1 MKVIKTSAMV
11 IILLVLVSMIAYP
24 VYVHVMRKQSEKKL
38 FESLALLQKAF
49 VVARLDEEK
58 AKLNKAL
65 DHLDALKEDLDNYE
79 FAKLDKLSG
88 EVFDAANSIMEARKS
103 AVMSGAHIA
112 QLVGQVDYLEG
123 GTRVVQVESS
133 MKIRSGDVMT
143 MKKGS
148 GCEIIFIDGSTVTL
162 RYPATLVFSQ
172 IEEDKVTHSLNVSM
186 ELKNG
191 GISFTASKITDYQP
205 KFELVI
211 GKARVLYSLN
221 AMGRAGLDSSVLT
234 TTIACLEGNLMV
246 EGGERDRKLSPQQ
259 VLRFSQHTMAEKTY
273 LLPPMPLAEEPPNF
287 KTIETSGK
295 GGNVQFRWSKV
306 YNAAG
311 YAFELAN
318 NTVFA
323 SCIERRSGY
332 SGTSLTLP
340 IPGKGTYFWRVAALN
355 EANEQGRFSDIREF
369 KVVGTRQHELLV
381 DQTPPPLTLE
391 PIRIF
396 GTTAIVR
403 GKTEPHARVTV
414 NNQLAEVKED
424 GTFSSIITLY
434 QSGKNRIEVIS
445 RDASDNETILEKW
458 VFIKIY

>member
-1 MKVIKTSAMV
+1 MKLIKTSALV
-11 IILLVLVSMIAYP
+11 IIILVLISLVSYP
-24 VYVHVMRKQSEKKL
+24 VYLHVKRQQSEKKA
-38 FESLALLQKAF
+38 FRSLALLQKAF
-49 VVARLDEEK
+49 VIAKLDEEK
-58 AKLNKAL
+58 AKLNQAL
-65 DHLDALKEDLDNYE
+65 AHTDALREYLDNYE
-79 FAKLDKLSG
+79 FGKLDKLSR
-88 EVFDAANSIMEARKS
+88 EIYKTANQIMETRKS

-112 QLVGQVDYLEG
+112 QLVGKVDYLEG
-123 GTRVVQVESS
+123 GTRAVQVESS
-133 MKIRSGDVMT
+133 MKIRSGDVLT

-162 RYPATLVFSQ
+162 RFPAVLVFSQ
-172 IEEDKVTHSLNVSM
+172 IEENKETHSLNVSM
-186 ELKNG
+186 KLKNG
-191 GISFTASKITDYQP
+191 SISFTASKITDYQP
-205 KFELVI
+205 KFEIIAGNAAVH
-211 GKARVLYSLN
+211 YSLN
-221 AMGRAGLDSSVLT
+221 AMGRVELDQSVLT
-234 TTIACLEGNLMV
+234 TTVACLEGNLEV
-246 EGGERDRKLSPQQ
+246 TSRERERKLGPQQ
-259 VLRFSQHTMAEKTY
+259 ILRVFRKNGLEKTY
-273 LLPPMPLAEEPPNF
+273 MLPPMPLAEEPPNF
-287 KTIETSGK
+287 KTIETEGK
-295 GGNVQFRWSKV
+295 KKIQFRWSKV

-311 YAFELAN
+311 YTFELAD

-323 SCIERRSGY
+323 NLLAHRNSY

-403 GKTEPHARVTV
+403 GKTEPNARVTV
-414 NNQLAEVKED
+414 NNQLVEVNND
-424 GTFSSIITLY
+424 GSFSAIITLY

-458 VFIKIY
+458 VYIKIY

>member
-1 MKVIKTSAMV
+1 MKVIKTSALV
-11 IILLVLVSMIAYP
+11 LILLVLVSIVLYP
-24 VYVHVMRKQSEKKL
+24 VYLHTMRQRSEKKL
-38 FESLALLQKAF
+38 VKSLALLQKAF
-49 VVARLDEEK
+49 IIAKLDEEK
-58 AKLNKAL
+58 VKLNRAL
-65 DHLDALKEDLDNYE
+65 DSVDALKEYLDNYE
-79 FAKLDKLSG
+79 FKKLDRLS
-88 EVFDAANSIMEARKS
+88 EEIYKTANGIMEARKS

-112 QLVGQVDYLEG
+112 QLIGSVDYLEG
-123 GTRVVQVESS
+123 GTRIVQVESS
-133 MKIRSGDVMT
+133 MKIRSGDVLT
-143 MKKGS
+143 MKKGA

-162 RYPATLVFSQ
+162 RYPAKLIFTK
-172 IEEDKVTHSLNVSM
+172 IEEDKVSHSLNVSM

-211 GKARVLYSLN
+211 GKAKVLYSLN
-221 AMGRAGLDSSVLT
+221 AMGRAGVDSNLLT
-234 TTIACLEGNLMV
+234 TTVACLEGNLLV
-246 EGGERDRKLSPQQ
+246 QGGERDRKLGPQQ
-259 VLRFSQHTMAEKTY
+259 VLRISQHTMAEKTY
-273 LLPPMPLAEEPPNF
+273 MLPPMPLAEEPPNF

-295 GGNVQFRWSKV
+295 GNIRFRWSKV

-311 YAFELAN
+311 YTFELAN

-323 SCIERRSGY
+323 NCLERRNGY

-340 IPGKGTYFWRVAALN
+340 IPEKGTYFWRVAALN

-369 KVVGTRQHELLV
+369 KVVGIRQHELLV
-381 DQTPPPLTLE
+381 DQTPPSLTLE

-403 GKTEPHARVTV
+403 GKTEPKARVTV
-414 NNQLAEVKED
+414 NNQLVEVNED
-424 GTFSSIITLY
+424 GSFSAIITLY

-445 RDASDNETILEKW
+445 RDASDNETIMEKW

>member
-1 MKVIKTSAMV
+1 MKVIKISV
-11 IILLVLVSMIAYP
+11 LVLILLVLVSMISYP
-24 VYVHVMRKQSEKKL
+24 VYVHVMRKHSEKKL
-38 FESLALLQKAF
+38 FNSLALLQKAF
-49 VVARLDEEK
+49 VIARLDEEK
-58 AKLNKAL
+58 VKLNKAL
-65 DHLDALKEDLDNYE
+65 DNVDAMKEYLDNYE
-79 FAKLDKLSG
+79 FAKLDRLSG
-88 EVFDAANSIMEARKS
+88 EMFDAANSIMEARKS

-123 GTRVVQVESS
+123 GTRVVQIESS

-162 RYPATLVFSQ
+162 RYPATLVFSR
-172 IEEDKVTHSLNVSM
+172 IEEDKVTHSLNVSI

-205 KFELVI
+205 KFELLI

-221 AMGRAGLDSSVLT
+221 AMGRAELDSSVLT
-234 TTIACLEGNLMV
+234 TTIACLEGHVMV
-246 EGGERDRKLSPQQ
+246 QGGERDRKLGPQQ
-259 VLRFSQHTMAEKTY
+259 VLRFSQSTMAEKTY
-273 LLPPMPLAEEPPNF
+273 MLPPMPLAEEPPNF
-287 KTIETSGK
+287 KTIETAGK
-295 GGNVQFRWSKV
+295 GSVKFRWSKV

-311 YAFELAN
+311 YVFELAN

-323 SCIERRSGY
+323 NCIERRNGY
-332 SGTSLTLP
+332 SGTSLKLP
-340 IPGKGTYFWRVAALN
+340 IPAKGTFFWRVAALN

-403 GKTEPHARVTV
+403 GKTEPNARVTV

-434 QSGKNRIEVIS
+434 QSGKNRVEVIS